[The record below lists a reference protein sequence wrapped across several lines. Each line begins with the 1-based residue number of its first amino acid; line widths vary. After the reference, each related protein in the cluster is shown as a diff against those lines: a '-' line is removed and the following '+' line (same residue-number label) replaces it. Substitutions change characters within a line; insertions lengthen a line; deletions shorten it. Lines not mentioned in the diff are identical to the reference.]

1 MQRIHISGGE
11 SQSFSA
17 ALARGERHA
26 YNDLLASLP
35 SHYYRPIG
43 VPANDNGRRLVHV
56 GADVMTQPDGSSA
69 NVEILPIAPAAGY
82 SVAAAASQA
91 FDLKPTRPFQPTA
104 LIIDDDIAKNLT
116 MANLAI
122 GGQPVFCGSGVAVGR
137 GFSHASFINVLSSY
151 WADNATPITFE
162 LTNIHA
168 SAAQVI
174 RGHFVG
180 NSVRKVQ

>member
-1 MQRIHISGGE
+1 MSRVHISGGD
-11 SQSFSA
+11 SLSFTSA
-17 ALARGERHA
+17 LYRGDKSA
-26 YNDLLASLP
+26 IADLLASLP

-43 VPANDNGRRLVHV
+43 GHQPPVGKVHV

-82 SVAAAASQA
+82 SVAAAASQP

-116 MANLAI
+116 MSNLAI

-137 GFSHASFINVLSSY
+137 GFSHASFVNVLSSY

-180 NSVRKVQ
+180 NSVRKIN